1 MPSRTNVIGDR
12 GEMIVST
19 RLMEYNLFQVF
30 LLGGKV
36 PSFDL
41 LVEMIPQNANEKP
54 YQFLVQV
61 KTTSMTNC
69 FTLKNRL
76 KTPVPHDKLDALID
90 RPLPSYA
97 AGVDLNTEDV
107 YLVPCFDTN
116 SGYNGSIPTN
126 NRLVNR
132 PKTPNNLALLQRLK
146 SDIMDYWHGLNIDT
160 YKPQF
165 NSSL

>member
-1 MPSRTNVIGDR
+1 MPSPTNVIGDR

-69 FTLKNRL
+69 FTLKHRL
-76 KTPVPHDKLDALID
+76 KTPVPHEKLDALID

-116 SGYNGSIPTN
+116 SRYSGSIPTN
-126 NRLVNR
+126 NKLVNK

-146 SDIMDYWHGLNIDT
+146 SDIIDYWHGLSIDT

-165 NSSL
+165 NSTL

>member
-1 MPSRTNVIGDR
+1 MPSPTNVIGDR

-69 FTLKNRL
+69 FTLKHRL
-76 KTPVPHDKLDALID
+76 KTPVPHEKLDALID

-116 SGYNGSIPTN
+116 SGYSGSIPTN
-126 NRLVNR
+126 NRLVNK

-146 SDIMDYWHGLNIDT
+146 SDIIDYWHGLNIDT

-165 NSSL
+165 NSTL

>member
-1 MPSRTNVIGDR
+1 MPSPTNVIGDR

-69 FTLKNRL
+69 FTLKHRL
-76 KTPVPHDKLDALID
+76 KTPVPHEKLDALID

-107 YLVPCFDTN
+107 YLVPCFDRN
-116 SGYNGSIPTN
+116 SGYSGSIPTN
-126 NRLVNR
+126 NKLVNK

-146 SDIMDYWHGLNIDT
+146 SDIIDYWHGLNIDT

-165 NSSL
+165 NSTL

>member
-1 MPSRTNVIGDR
+1 MPSPTNVIGDR

-19 RLMEYNLFQVF
+19 RLIEYNFFQVF

-69 FTLKNRL
+69 FTLKHRL
-76 KTPVPHDKLDALID
+76 KTPVPHEKLDALID

-116 SGYNGSIPTN
+116 SGYSGSIPTN
-126 NRLVNR
+126 NRLVNK

-146 SDIMDYWHGLNIDT
+146 SDIIDYWHGLNIDT

-165 NSSL
+165 NSTL

>member
-1 MPSRTNVIGDR
+1 MPSPTNVIGDR

-41 LVEMIPQNANEKP
+41 LVEMIPQNTNEKP

-69 FTLKNRL
+69 FTLKHRL
-76 KTPVPHDKLDALID
+76 KTPVPHEKLDALID

-126 NRLVNR
+126 NRLVNK
-132 PKTPNNLALLQRLK
+132 PKTPNNLMLLQRLK
-146 SDIMDYWHGLNIDT
+146 SDIINYWHGLNIDT

>member
-1 MPSRTNVIGDR
+1 MPSPTNVIGDR

-69 FTLKNRL
+69 FTLNHRL

-132 PKTPNNLALLQRLK
+132 PKTPNNLALLLRLK
-146 SDIMDYWHGLNIDT
+146 SDIMDYWHELNIDT

>member
-1 MPSRTNVIGDR
+1 MPSPTNVIGDR

-69 FTLKNRL
+69 FTLKHRL
-76 KTPVPHDKLDALID
+76 KTPVPHEKLDALID
-90 RPLPSYA
+90 RPLPSYT

-116 SGYNGSIPTN
+116 SGYSGSIPTN
-126 NRLVNR
+126 NKLVNK

-146 SDIMDYWHGLNIDT
+146 SDIIDYWHGLNIDT

-165 NSSL
+165 NSTL

>member
-1 MPSRTNVIGDR
+1 MPSPTNVIGDR

-19 RLMEYNLFQVF
+19 RLMEYSLFQVF

-36 PSFDL
+36 PAFDL
-41 LVEMIPQNANEKP
+41 LVEIIPQNVNEKP

-69 FTLKNRL
+69 FTLKHRL
-76 KTPVPHDKLDALID
+76 KTPVPHEKLDALID

-116 SGYNGSIPTN
+116 S
-126 NRLVNR
+126 
-132 PKTPNNLALLQRLK
+132 
-146 SDIMDYWHGLNIDT
+146 
-160 YKPQF
+160 
-165 NSSL
+165 

>member
-1 MPSRTNVIGDR
+1 MPSPTNIIGDR

-19 RLMEYNLFQVF
+19 RLMENNLFQVF

-41 LVEMIPQNANEKP
+41 LVEMIPQNTNEKP

-69 FTLKNRL
+69 FTLKHRL
-76 KTPVPHDKLDALID
+76 KTPVPHEKLDALID

-116 SGYNGSIPTN
+116 SGYSGSIPTS
-126 NRLVNR
+126 NRLVNK

-146 SDIMDYWHGLNIDT
+146 SDIIDYWHGLNIDT

-165 NSSL
+165 NSTL

>member
-1 MPSRTNVIGDR
+1 MPSPTNVIGDR

-36 PSFDL
+36 PAFDL
-41 LVEMIPQNANEKP
+41 LVEIIPQNVNEKP

-61 KTTSMTNC
+61 KTTSRVNC
-69 FTLKNRL
+69 FTQQQRL
-76 KTPVPHDKLDALID
+76 KTPIPQGKLDALIG

-116 SGYNGSIPTN
+116 S
-126 NRLVNR
+126 
-132 PKTPNNLALLQRLK
+132 
-146 SDIMDYWHGLNIDT
+146 
-160 YKPQF
+160 
-165 NSSL
+165 

>member
-1 MPSRTNVIGDR
+1 MPSPTNVIGDR

-41 LVEMIPQNANEKP
+41 LVEMIPQNTNEKP

-69 FTLKNRL
+69 FTLKHRL
-76 KTPVPHDKLDALID
+76 KTPVPHEKLDALID
-90 RPLPSYA
+90 RHLPSYA

-126 NRLVNR
+126 NRLVNK
-132 PKTPNNLALLQRLK
+132 PKTPNNLVLLQRLK
-146 SDIMDYWHGLNIDT
+146 SDIIDYWHGLNIDT

-165 NSSL
+165 NSTL

>member
-1 MPSRTNVIGDR
+1 MPSPINVIGDR

-19 RLMEYNLFQVF
+19 RLMEYSLFQVF

-36 PSFDL
+36 PAFDL

-61 KTTSMTNC
+61 KTTSMTKC
-69 FTLKNRL
+69 FTLKHRL

-126 NRLVNR
+126 NRLVNK

>member
-1 MPSRTNVIGDR
+1 MPSPTNVIGDR

-19 RLMEYNLFQVF
+19 RLMEYNFFQVF

-69 FTLKNRL
+69 FTLKHRL
-76 KTPVPHDKLDALID
+76 KTPVPHEKLDALID

-116 SGYNGSIPTN
+116 SGYSGSIPTN
-126 NRLVNR
+126 NRLVNK

-146 SDIMDYWHGLNIDT
+146 SDIINYWHGLNIDT

-165 NSSL
+165 NSTL

>member
-1 MPSRTNVIGDR
+1 MPSPTNIIGDR

-41 LVEMIPQNANEKP
+41 LVEMIPQNTNEKP

-69 FTLKNRL
+69 FTLKHRL
-76 KTPVPHDKLDALID
+76 KTPVPHEKLDALID

-126 NRLVNR
+126 NRLVNK
-132 PKTPNNLALLQRLK
+132 PKTPNNLMLLQRLK
-146 SDIMDYWHGLNIDT
+146 SDIINYWHGLNIDT

>member
-1 MPSRTNVIGDR
+1 MPTRTNVIGDR

-61 KTTSMTNC
+61 KTTSMTKC
-69 FTLKNRL
+69 FTQNHRL

-146 SDIMDYWHGLNIDT
+146 SDITDYWHGLNIDT

>member
-1 MPSRTNVIGDR
+1 MAFSTNIIGDR

-19 RLMEYNLFQVF
+19 RLMEFDLFNVF

-36 PSFDL
+36 PAFDL
-41 LVEMIPQNANEKP
+41 LVEMIPQNDNEKP

-61 KTTSMTNC
+61 KTTSKTDC
-69 FTLKNRL
+69 FTKRNRL
-76 KTPVPHDKLDALID
+76 KTPIPQEKLNAIIS

-116 SGYNGSIPTN
+116 SKYGGSIPTN
-126 NRLVNR
+126 NKLFGS
-132 PKTPNNLALLQRLK
+132 PNKQANLSLLKHLK
-146 SDIMDYWHGLNIDT
+146 NDIINYWQGLNIDN
-160 YKPQF
+160 YKPNF
-165 NSSL
+165 NSAL

>member
-1 MPSRTNVIGDR
+1 MPSPTNVIGDR

-69 FTLKNRL
+69 FTLKHRL
-76 KTPVPHDKLDALID
+76 KTPIPHEKLDALID

-107 YLVPCFDTN
+107 YLVPCFDIN
-116 SGYNGSIPTN
+116 SRYSGSIPTN
-126 NRLVNR
+126 NRLVNK
-132 PKTPNNLALLQRLK
+132 PKTPNNLALLLRLK
-146 SDIMDYWHGLNIDT
+146 SDIIDYWHGLNIDT

-165 NSSL
+165 NSTL